1 MKSYYKLFRCNNLL
15 FITIFLC
22 LMDKWVAVPLLQQ
35 GLWGEQLPNLVL
47 ALLVV
52 SVVLIAAGGYVIND
66 YFDVKID
73 RINRPDDLV
82 VSNTVSKE
90 RAMLLFQILT
100 AVGVLIGLGLS
111 IYLRSWLLSMIYVL
125 IPGILWFYSSSYKRQ
140 LILGNIVVAL
150 IMALL
155 PMMVVFANVAQM
167 SLKYGDVVQYS
178 PVISDLYLWIGG
190 FSLFA
195 FLCTWIRDIVKDM
208 QDQVGDREYECHTLP
223 ICIGDVWTKVIVT
236 ILTLVVMALL
246 IWINYFVVPYPH
258 DFSTMTTR
266 FTIFGLLIPFACS
279 LVLLWAAKLPS
290 DYSTVQHLLKFIMFM
305 GVMYSFVIHQQFAY

>member
-1 MKSYYKLFRCNNLL
+1 
-15 FITIFLC
+15 
-22 LMDKWVAVPLLQQ
+22 MDKWVAVPLLQQ

-82 VSNTVSKE
+82 VSNTISKE

-100 AVGVLIGLGLS
+100 AVGVLMGLGLS

-195 FLCTWIRDIVKDM
+195 FLCTWVREIVKDM

-236 ILTLVVMALL
+236 ILTLVVMTLL

>member
-1 MKSYYKLFRCNNLL
+1 
-15 FITIFLC
+15 
-22 LMDKWVAVPLLQQ
+22 MDKWVAVPLLQQ

-82 VSNTVSKE
+82 VSNTISKE

-100 AVGVLIGLGLS
+100 AVGVLMGLGLS

-195 FLCTWIRDIVKDM
+195 FLCTWIREIVKDM

-236 ILTLVVMALL
+236 ILTLVVMTLL

>member
-1 MKSYYKLFRCNNLL
+1 
-15 FITIFLC
+15 
-22 LMDKWVAVPLLQQ
+22 MDKWVAVPLLQQ

-82 VSNTVSKE
+82 VSNTISKE

-100 AVGVLIGLGLS
+100 AVGVLMGLGLS

-195 FLCTWIRDIVKDM
+195 FLCTWIREIVKDM

-236 ILTLVVMALL
+236 ILTLVVMVLL

>member
-1 MKSYYKLFRCNNLL
+1 
-15 FITIFLC
+15 
-22 LMDKWVAVPLLQQ
+22 MDKWVAVPLLQQ

-82 VSNTVSKE
+82 VSNTISKE

-100 AVGVLIGLGLS
+100 AVGVLMGLGLS

-195 FLCTWIRDIVKDM
+195 FLCTWIREIVKDM
-208 QDQVGDREYECHTLP
+208 QDQEGDREYECHTLP

-236 ILTLVVMALL
+236 ILTLVVMTLL

>member
-1 MKSYYKLFRCNNLL
+1 
-15 FITIFLC
+15 
-22 LMDKWVAVPLLQQ
+22 MDKWVAVPLLQQ
-35 GLWGEQLPNLVL
+35 GLWGEQFPNLVL

-82 VSNTVSKE
+82 VSNTISKE

-100 AVGVLIGLGLS
+100 AVGVLMGLGLS

-195 FLCTWIRDIVKDM
+195 FLCTWIREIVKDM

-236 ILTLVVMALL
+236 ILTLVVMTLL